1 MKLNKEKFKNF
12 KSTMLYKYFKHNFTD
27 SIYSILNLL
36 VASLDGFFLNIILVR
51 YLSLEDLGN
60 YKIFFSVLN
69 ILIIFSINGLN
80 TSVSRSAAKK
90 YNRFFITATKIS
102 AIVSFLGTMI
112 MIVLALTYYRGSGV
126 KWPLLY
132 ACLFVPVYFGFNI
145 WEAFYYGE
153 KKFRLIFLTN
163 LVLAVIR
170 FGTCVSILYFLRNY
184 VLTIVAYVGIVSGF
198 NFIMFLRIYK
208 RVKPEERDVPKEKEL
223 IKHGLKITGAS
234 TVSVIA
240 KNIERLILDGVTS
253 ASMVGIY
260 SIVSVFPT
268 FIKNALKNLVNVPT
282 VKLAA
287 YSEKDNRR
295 ILKKMLVW
303 IFIAGVV
310 IVAVFW
316 LITPFLLKFFFKQTD
331 PKMFLYGR
339 LLLIPLLFM
348 PIDMTIKYMASYQ
361 GSGSSLFKL
370 SVSTDIIKLASL
382 AVFIPIYRIYGII
395 TGQIV
400 GEFLSFLTLSIW
412 FLRTNKK
419 FGIK

>member
-1 MKLNKEKFKNF
+1 MVNNGSNADIAELIKSKNDSRLFSIESGGNPGYASANNIGFDFLKEKNLISN
-12 KSTMLYKYFKHNFTD
+12 KSFLCFSNPDIVLEDVYKRQ
-27 SIYSILNLL
+27 IYSILNLL

-170 FGTCVSILYFLRNY
+170 FGTCVSILYL
-184 VLTIVAYVGIVSGF
+184 S
-198 NFIMFLRIYK
+198 
-208 RVKPEERDVPKEKEL
+208 L
-223 IKHGLKITGAS
+223 IHI
-234 TVSVIA
+234 
-240 KNIERLILDGVTS
+240 
-253 ASMVGIY
+253 
-260 SIVSVFPT
+260 
-268 FIKNALKNLVNVPT
+268 
-282 VKLAA
+282 
-287 YSEKDNRR
+287 
-295 ILKKMLVW
+295 
-303 IFIAGVV
+303 
-310 IVAVFW
+310 
-316 LITPFLLKFFFKQTD
+316 
-331 PKMFLYGR
+331 
-339 LLLIPLLFM
+339 
-348 PIDMTIKYMASYQ
+348 
-361 GSGSSLFKL
+361 
-370 SVSTDIIKLASL
+370 
-382 AVFIPIYRIYGII
+382 
-395 TGQIV
+395 
-400 GEFLSFLTLSIW
+400 
-412 FLRTNKK
+412 
-419 FGIK
+419 